1 MKINKSTLFG
11 YQSPCVISPKVDSE
25 NAHLDEI
32 VSWLSQE
39 RQSLEKELQL
49 KGAILLRGFKAIHGV
64 EAFKSVMSVFSS
76 QTASDQGSTSPRT
89 LVHNGIYTSTNAPP
103 YLPIELH
110 QERSFH
116 TEFPEKIAFFCDV
129 APIKGGETPI
139 ADMRAVYKALPLDLI
154 KRFEKRGVKL
164 CRRLPTKNWTGNQAV
179 RTWQETFETDNRREV
194 EHIAEKLGW
203 QLKWNPFYLEVDNC
217 VCPASITHPVTG
229 EKVWFNQAHVL
240 HKSNLLHWAKRYGG
254 FQLWTIALLAPIF
267 SQLYYYHHVFGDN
280 SEINSVDLDVIRQV
294 ISSQQIRFSWQQ
306 GDILLLDNI
315 IMAHGRCIF
324 KGKRRILVTLIN
336 S

>member
-1 MKINKSTLFG
+1 MKIVKSTLLG
-11 YQSPCVISPKVDSE
+11 YQSPCVISPKIESE

-32 VSWLSQE
+32 VSWLSDE
-39 RQSLEKELQL
+39 RRSLEQELL
-49 KGAILLRGFKAIHGV
+49 SKGAILLRGFKAIRGA
-64 EAFKSVMSVFSS
+64 EAFKTVISVFSS
-76 QTASDQGSTSPRT
+76 ETASDQGSTSPRT
-89 LVHNGIYTSTNAPP
+89 LVRQGIYTSTNAPS

-116 TEFPEKIAFFCDV
+116 TEFPDKIAFFCDV
-129 APIKGGETPI
+129 APAVGGETPI
-139 ADMRAVYKALPLDLI
+139 ADMRAVYKALPINLI
-154 KRFEKRGVKL
+154 KRFEKHGIKL
-164 CRRLPTKNWTGNQAV
+164 RRRLPSKNWTGNPAV
-179 RTWQETFETDNRREV
+179 RTWQETFETNHRQEV
-194 EHIAEKLGW
+194 EQIAEKLGW
-203 QLKWNPFYLEVDNC
+203 QLKWNRFYLEVNSC

-229 EKVWFNQAHVL
+229 ERVWFNQAHVL
-240 HKSNLLHWAKRYGG
+240 HKSNLLHWAKCYGG

-267 SQLYYYHHVFGDN
+267 TQLYYYHHVFGND

-294 ISSQQIRFSWQQ
+294 ISSQQIKFSWQQ

-336 S
+336 G